1 MNREE
6 KIHLEDLDLLFSKNG
21 KYNDSV
27 VLTEEDKKARVKIYC
42 MEPYA
47 QDLYNAMRAYEN
59 KNGLPS
65 HVSKDLNVD
74 SIYEVRAT
82 SICFDTKI
90 ITVEEPFSKINIDLP
105 FKEYSGEI
113 DTLARGENVIFN
125 IMITRFDK
133 NLGYT
138 GSERKCTSINYKK
151 ELFSHLEE
159 NTWFEVKICKLIK
172 GGYIA
177 TYKDTVECFIPGSH
191 AAANVIRDF
200 KDLIGKSMNIMVD
213 NYDQSNDL
221 FILSYKKYIEHS
233 LPQMITELKFGQKY
247 SGKLTNNPYDFGIF
261 VEFESYYTGLIHSS
275 EFENYDES
283 RKQYRAGDKIDIYVK
298 NVVKKGTQY
307 RVVLTLKED
316 DVDSEKRRWSDL
328 REKTENK
335 IFNYEIDSKNNSIKI
350 QIENES
356 FEVTLK
362 RKDLQKNLNLYP
374 RVKVYKVDPINKN
387 LKFEFVES

>member
-6 KIHLEDLDLLFSKNG
+6 KIYLEDVDFLFSRKG

-27 VLTEEDKKARVKIYC
+27 VLTEEDKKAGVKIYC
-42 MEPYA
+42 TEPYA
-47 QDLYNAMRAYEN
+47 QELYDLMRAYEN
-59 KNGLPS
+59 KEGKPS
-65 HVSKDLNVD
+65 YVSKDLTID

-90 ITVEEPFSKINIDLP
+90 ITVEEPFSKINIDIP

-125 IMITRFDK
+125 IMITRYDK
-133 NLGYT
+133 NLGYI
-138 GSERKCTSINYKK
+138 GSERKCNSINYRK
-151 ELFSHLEE
+151 ELFKHYEE

-177 TYKDTVECFIPGSH
+177 TYKDTIECFIPGSH

-200 KDLIGKSMNIMVD
+200 KDLIGTSMNIMVD

-247 SGKLTNNPYDFGIF
+247 SGRLTNSPYDFGIF
-261 VEFESYYTGLIHSS
+261 VEFDNYFTGLIHSS
-275 EFENYDES
+275 EFENYDLS
-283 RKQYRAGDKIDIYVK
+283 RKQYRAGDTIEFYIK
-298 NVVKKGTQY
+298 NVVKKGPQY

-316 DVDSEKRRWSDL
+316 DIDSEKRRWSDL

-335 IFNYEIDSKNNSIKI
+335 SFNYEIGSNNSSIKI

-356 FEVTLK
+356 FEVTLR